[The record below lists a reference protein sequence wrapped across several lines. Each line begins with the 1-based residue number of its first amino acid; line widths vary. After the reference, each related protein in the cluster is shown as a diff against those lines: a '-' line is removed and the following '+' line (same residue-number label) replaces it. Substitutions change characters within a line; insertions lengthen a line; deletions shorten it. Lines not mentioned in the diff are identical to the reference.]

1 MIPLGR
7 GDPRT
12 TPSTGL
18 DYRRRVELAIAYAAA
33 HLVGPL
39 DLGTMAATACFSP
52 WHFHRIY
59 RYLTGETV
67 NGTVRRLR
75 LHRAAGELV
84 QGAAPIADIARRA
97 GYGSAA
103 AFGRAFRADYG
114 IPPATYR
121 QQGRLIPPVPGT
133 TIDEESRMYDVE
145 IRTQEPV
152 RLAAMRH
159 AGPYMQIGS
168 AFDRLASWA
177 AGRGLM
183 TPTTRAFRSD
193 ERRVGKECGITCRSR
208 WSRDH

>member
-114 IPPATYR
+114 LPPPTYR
-121 QQGRLIPPVPGT
+121 HPGRLTPPVTGT
-133 TIDEESRMYDVE
+133 THQEGSRMS
-145 IRTQEPV
+145 RGATRQQQPV
-152 RLAAMRH
+152 AR
-159 AGPYMQIGS
+159 
-168 AFDRLASWA
+168 
-177 AGRGLM
+177 
-183 TPTTRAFRSD
+183 
-193 ERRVGKECGITCRSR
+193 
-208 WSRDH
+208 